1 VGGLREIPS
10 TLRRT
15 NRNPAFE
22 IKTEYPSDWGRI
34 DPSYLKYNSADIE
47 FYPLDDSS
55 GTKQVEL
62 QVETMPNDQKV
73 TLKELN
79 NAYAGSTAGKILES
93 NKTIL
98 LVHKIVHSAL
108 GIKTMQ
114 VWTIEDNR
122 VYTVTYVADF
132 QSTEKM
138 AQSFEIE

>member
-22 IKTEYPSDWGRI
+22 IKTEYPLDWGRF
-34 DPSYLKYNSADIE
+34 DLSYLKYNSPDIE

-79 NAYAGSTAGKILES
+79 NA
-93 NKTIL
+93 
-98 LVHKIVHSAL
+98 
-108 GIKTMQ
+108 
-114 VWTIEDNR
+114 
-122 VYTVTYVADF
+122 
-132 QSTEKM
+132 
-138 AQSFEIE
+138 